1 MDLRVM
7 ICVNLAL
14 ASILLSC
21 ILPQKVGSQ
30 NPGCS
35 LQGLQLDKCFNQE
48 GEYIFFEPCCR
59 AINQAFRV
67 GFHCL
72 CSILSTNSPQFTT
85 LFSLSL
91 SSCYIMVPPL
101 TMCRDLG
108 TMPISLPLPP
118 NNSTEEIRTE
128 QQNPLVQKHPTPTQ
142 ATGVPLDPTRTGNY
156 TAVERQPHQR
166 KNATSMLHVVENGIN
181 NLSSAGS
188 QATDL
193 FCFRC
198 LLLSL
203 YVYSLALFS

>member
-1 MDLRVM
+1 MLV
-7 ICVNLAL
+7 
-14 ASILLSC
+14 SLLSY
-21 ILPQKVGSQ
+21 
-30 NPGCS
+30 
-35 LQGLQLDKCFNQE
+35 F
-48 GEYIFFEPCCR
+48 IFCVCASAYKTYFPCE
-59 AINQAFRV
+59 
-67 GFHCL
+67 
-72 CSILSTNSPQFTT
+72 
-85 LFSLSL
+85 
-91 SSCYIMVPPL
+91 
-101 TMCRDLG
+101 DLG